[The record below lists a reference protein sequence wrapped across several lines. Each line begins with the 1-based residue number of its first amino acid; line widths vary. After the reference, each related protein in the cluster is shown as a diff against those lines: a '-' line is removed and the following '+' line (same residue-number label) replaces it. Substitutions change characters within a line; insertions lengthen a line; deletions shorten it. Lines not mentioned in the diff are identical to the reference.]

1 MYTDPKQPPNFH
13 QLNLNS
19 HYCSEIELM
28 SKSFS
33 FVKLYTV
40 PRLNCCPNFF
50 SVSNVCDS
58 WTWSE
63 APSFGGLRISQRLLR
78 IKCSEA
84 EMLSVKITLLI

>member
-50 SVSNVCDS
+50 
-58 WTWSE
+58 
-63 APSFGGLRISQRLLR
+63 
-78 IKCSEA
+78 
-84 EMLSVKITLLI
+84 